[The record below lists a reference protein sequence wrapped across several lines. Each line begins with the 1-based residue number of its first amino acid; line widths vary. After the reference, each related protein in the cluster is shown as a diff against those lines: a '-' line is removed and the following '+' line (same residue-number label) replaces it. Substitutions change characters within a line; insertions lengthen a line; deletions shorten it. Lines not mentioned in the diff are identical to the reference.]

1 MGRLLFNRS
10 QTEPDQEQLNTL
22 EQHLAGTLRPVHPS
36 RDLLLRLRQRMRWPD
51 RALIAERLQDW
62 KRLFLVFGGV
72 MSAMLVVLTVARA
85 LFHLTGRR
93 NF

>member
-1 MGRLLFNRS
+1 MGRQHFNRN
-10 QTEPDQEQLNTL
+10 QPEPDQHQLNSL
-22 EQHLAGTLRPVHPS
+22 EQHLAGTLRPLHPS
-36 RDLLLRLRQRMRWPD
+36 RDLLLRLRERMKWPD
-51 RALIAERLQDW
+51 RAQIAERLLDW

-72 MSAMLVVLTVARA
+72 MSVMLVLLTVARA

>member
-10 QTEPDQEQLNTL
+10 QPEPDQHQLNSL
-22 EQHLAGTLRPVHPS
+22 EQHLAGTLKPLHPS
-36 RDLLLRLRQRMRWPD
+36 RDLLLRLRDRMKWPD
-51 RALIAERLQDW
+51 REQIAARLQDW
-62 KRLFLVFGGV
+62 QRLFLVFGGV
-72 MSAMLVVLTVARA
+72 MSVMLVVLTVARA

>member
-1 MGRLLFNRS
+1 MGRQLFKPN
-10 QTEPDQEQLNTL
+10 QPEPDQNQLNSL
-22 EQHLAGTLRPVHPS
+22 EQHLAGTLQPLHPS
-36 RDLLLRLRQRMRWPD
+36 RDLLLRLRERMKWPD
-51 RALIAERLQDW
+51 RAQITERLLDW

-72 MSAMLVVLTVARA
+72 MSVMLVLLTVARA